1 MEIVLDKKS
10 TTNATI
16 KVQLTEA
23 DYQPKINAKLKE
35 YGKNISLKGFRQGK
49 VPAQLV
55 EKMYGKSIKVDE
67 INHLLT
73 ESVQNYVK
81 DQNLKI
87 IGYPL
92 PDQQKAQSIDWDTQ
106 SNFEFYYEIGLIP
119 DFKYELS
126 DKVKVTKYTIK
137 ADAAKVEETIDNMRR
152 QYGKMD
158 DAETASEED
167 YLNGDMKEVASDFE
181 TKTLL
186 PMNRIKKDALS
197 LFLGKKAGDVITFD
211 IEKIFEDASYIAY
224 STGLSKEE
232 AATKKGKFT
241 FTVTGVRRNT
251 PAPLDQ
257 EMFDKVFGKDAVTN
271 EADFRTRLLDTI
283 QNNYTREAEALVAR
297 DVREY
302 YLSNVKID
310 LDAEFLKRWLKVNND
325 GKMTD
330 EQIENDIELYT
341 KDLRWLLIRNKIGE
355 DNSIQVDHQ
364 DVLNKTKELFLQQF
378 GMSLEAM
385 GEEMAETIDK
395 VAQNYLTSENGKNYN
410 RTFEEV
416 YYTKVLQLIESKI
429 TLQEKSISV
438 DEFEK
443 LASAN

>member
-1 MEIVLDKKS
+1 LEIVLDKKS

-49 VPAQLV
+49 VPAQLI

-92 PDQQKAQSIDWDTQ
+92 PDQQKAQAIDWDTQ

-126 DKVKVTKYTIK
+126 NKVKVTKYTIT
-137 ADAAKVEETIDNMRR
+137 ADAAKIEETIDNLRR

-232 AATKKGKFT
+232 AATKKGQFT
-241 FTVTGVRRNT
+241 FTITGVRRNT

-271 EADFRTRLLDTI
+271 EADFRTRLLETI
-283 QNNYTREAEALVAR
+283 QNNYNREAEALLAR

-302 YLSNVKID
+302 YLENVKID
-310 LDAEFLKRWLKVNND
+310 LDSEFLKRWLKVNND

-330 EQIENDIELYT
+330 EQIENDIDLYT

-355 DNSIQVDHQ
+355 DNNIQVDHQ

-378 GMSLEAM
+378 GMSLESM
-385 GEEMAETIDK
+385 GEEMAKTIDK

-429 TLQEKSISV
+429 TIQEKSISV
-438 DEFEK
+438 EEFEK

>member
-23 DYQPKINAKLKE
+23 DYQPKITAKLKE

-158 DAETASEED
+158 DAEAAAEED

-181 TKTLL
+181 TKTML
-186 PMNRIKKDALS
+186 PMNRIKKEALS

-211 IEKIFEDASYIAY
+211 IEKIFDDASYIAY

-283 QNNYTREAEALVAR
+283 QNNYSREAEALLSR
-297 DVREY
+297 DVRQY
-302 YLSNVKID
+302 YLDNVKID
-310 LDAEFLKRWLKVNND
+310 LDSEFLKRWLKVNND

-330 EQIENDIELYT
+330 EQIDKDLDLYT
-341 KDLRWLLIRNKIGE
+341 NDLRWLLIRNKIGE

-364 DVLNKTKELFLQQF
+364 EVLNKTKELFLQQF
-378 GMSLEAM
+378 GMSLESM

-429 TLQEKSISV
+429 TTVEKAISV